1 MGHQLRGWPPGLEG
15 TAPFSPQLGQFG
27 GESGGTKFNKS
38 LKTEAC
44 DRKPGCQPLD
54 IAQAPRVTRI
64 PVPPV
69 SRETERQMTTYQG
82 TSGSARNPAESG
94 GKPCS
99 RGSEGLSGP
108 LVTGT
113 VPIDGVAP
121 STSRQIQLQLDITE
135 NKSAPHARQP
145 VQHRVCRAKARRLPW
160 PVTCWARLASAR
172 VPAQPRGRS
181 VPAGS
186 QRPRASPSLG
196 LLRAVAAQ
204 K

>member
-38 LKTEAC
+38 LKTGLRSKARLPTTGHRSSPKADKNPSVARFQG
-44 DRKPGCQPLD
+44 DRTTDDYVPRNIRKCQEPS
-54 IAQAPRVTRI
+54 RVW
-64 PVPPV
+64 
-69 SRETERQMTTYQG
+69 
-82 TSGSARNPAESG
+82 

-99 RGSEGLSGP
+99 RGSEGLGGP